1 VFFRKI
7 FCLTKSKKIRKIV
20 WSVVGGAALLGL
32 IIGLLTG
39 SLATVGPRS
48 VGILSN
54 SVSYRID
61 NTSTAS
67 GVYFAGLGAKYIEL
81 PKKGYLNCNCRA
93 KFEIEFRS
101 AAPSK
106 SSSIYQYP
114 SFLARTNEGTRLNV
128 SLFLTG

>member
-1 VFFRKI
+1 M
-7 FCLTKSKKIRKIV
+7 
-20 WSVVGGAALLGL
+20 WSVVGGAALFGL

-81 PKKGYLNCNCRA
+81 PKKGA

-106 SSSIYQYP
+106 SSSIYRYP